1 MTEGPRGAVASPPT
15 PFLPTPPAPSLVP
28 LGAQD
33 QPPRDTRA
41 AAHARAGTETV
52 TAAGRKKGEENSD
65 PAGKPKRQN
74 GRGWSY
80 HILGTDVVTAAVGW
94 EVEYI
99 SFSSHTADIMVFLY
113 ACCGS
118 HVA

>member
-1 MTEGPRGAVASPPT
+1 MSEGPRGAVASPPT
-15 PFLPTPPAPSLVP
+15 PFLPAPPAPSLVP

-41 AAHARAGTETV
+41 SAHARAGTAAV

-65 PAGKPKRQN
+65 PAGKPTRQS

-80 HILGTDVVTAAVGW
+80 HILGTEVVTAAGGW
-94 EVEYI
+94 EVEFM
-99 SFSSHTADIMVFLY
+99 SLSSQTAV
-113 ACCGS
+113 
-118 HVA
+118 